1 MRTQTLDVAAQGI
14 MTTNNNADDDRHY
27 YVIINR
33 NGGCSVARWL
43 PVTTNDMPDSL

>member
-1 MRTQTLDVAAQGI
+1 MKTQTFDVAVQGI
-14 MTTNNNADDDRHY
+14 LTNNNADDDRHY

-43 PVTTNDMPDSL
+43 PVTTDDKPDSL